1 MVVSPFKARLIPP
14 QSIVKHPIVASI
26 DVIFLHLL
34 ADLAPHLVK
43 ESILHELLADL
54 APIHRKDVLESDVTP
69 QDALELFL
77 EGLRCAL
84 VVVQELDL
92 LKDPVCHLRHVRT
105 WPQIQVLLAPPTVL
119 VLILPLQPASL
130 VPRELRPD
138 LPFN

>member
-1 MVVSPFKARLIPP
+1 MVVSPFKACLIPP
-14 QSIVKHPIVASI
+14 QSLVKHPIVASI

-43 ESILHELLADL
+43 KSILHELLADL
-54 APIHRKDVLESDVTP
+54 APIDRKDVLESDVAP

-105 WPQIQVLLAPPTVL
+105 RPQIQVLLAPPTVL